1 MFIHNFKYTL
11 KALFGN
17 KSLIFWTF
25 AFPIILGLFFNMAFS
40 KLEEGDMLDVVDIA
54 VIQNE
59 ELDNN
64 SSFKQAM
71 DYLSNE
77 KNSNRLF
84 STRYVSEEE
93 ASALLEKDEISGYV
107 KLTAESPKIVVDK
120 NGVDQTIIKYAVEE
134 IYQSK
139 DSYEEMYKNIE
150 LIFNKEDGQSFWDRI
165 KSLVTVLTKNNI
177 NIKDTSKSNLSY
189 TMIEYYTLIAMTC
202 MYGGIIGAVA
212 ISWILA
218 NMTNIGKR
226 TSVSP
231 SSKLTMILSS
241 CLASYVVQI
250 IGIAILFAFTIFAL
264 KVDYGDKLPQIIL
277 LSLIGCLAGLSLG
290 LAVSTTVKSGEGA
303 KVGIILAITMTGSFL
318 SGMMGVTMK
327 YIIDK
332 NVPIINKLNPVNMIT
347 DGFYSLYYYDTLDRF
362 NFNVASLAIF
372 SAIMLVISV
381 MTLRRQ
387 KYDNI

>member
-11 KALFGN
+11 KALFRN

-40 KLEEGDMLDVVDIA
+40 GLEEGDMLDIIDIA
-54 VIQNE
+54 IVQNE

-64 SSFKQAM
+64 NSFKQAI

-93 ASALLEKDEISGYV
+93 ASELLEKGDISGYV
-107 KLTAESPKIVVDK
+107 KLMEKNPKIVVDK
-120 NGVDQTIIKYAVEE
+120 NGVDQTVLKYAVDE
-134 IYQSK
+134 IYQSQ
-139 DSYEEMYKNIE
+139 DSYEALYAKIE
-150 LIFNKEDGQSFWDRI
+150 SILNENQSVSFFDKV
-165 KSLVTVLTKNNI
+165 KSLIITLTQNNI

-226 TSVSP
+226 TSISP
-231 SSKLTMILSS
+231 TSKLTMILSS
-241 CLASYVVQI
+241 CMASYIVQI
-250 IGIAILFAFTIFAL
+250 IGIAILFAFTIFGL
-264 KVDYGDKLPQIIL
+264 KVDYGDKLPQIIM

-290 LAVSTTVKSGEGA
+290 VAVSSIVKSGEGA
-303 KVGIILAITMTGSFL
+303 KVGIILAISMTGSFL
-318 SGMMGVTMK
+318 AGMMGVTMK
-327 YIIDK
+327 YMIDK
-332 NVPIINKLNPVNMIT
+332 NAPIVNMLNPINMIT

-362 NFNVASLAIF
+362 NFNMASLAVF
-372 SAIMLVISV
+372 SAVMLAISI

>member
-1 MFIHNFKYTL
+1 
-11 KALFGN
+11 
-17 KSLIFWTF
+17 
-25 AFPIILGLFFNMAFS
+25 
-40 KLEEGDMLDVVDIA
+40 MLNVVDIA

-64 SSFKQAM
+64 NSFKQAM

-93 ASALLEKDEISGYV
+93 ASALLEKGEISGYV
-107 KLTAESPKIVVDK
+107 KLTAENPKIVVDK

-134 IYQSK
+134 IYQSQ
-139 DSYEEMYKNIE
+139 DSYEELYKNIE
-150 LIFNKEDGQSFWDRI
+150 SIFNKEDGQSFFDRI
-165 KSLVTVLTKNNI
+165 KSLVIMLTKNNI

-241 CLASYVVQI
+241 CMASYVVQI
-250 IGIAILFAFTIFAL
+250 IGIAILFAFTIFGL

-277 LSLIGCLAGLSLG
+277 LSSIGCLAGLSLG

-332 NVPIINKLNPVNMIT
+332 NAPIINKLNPVNMIT

-372 SAIMLVISV
+372 SVIMLVISV

>member
-11 KALFGN
+11 KALFRN

-25 AFPIILGLFFNMAFS
+25 AFPIIPGLFFNMAFS
-40 KLEEGDMLDVVDIA
+40 RLEEGDMLDVVDIA

-64 SSFKQAM
+64 NSFKQAM

-77 KNSNRLF
+77 ENSNRLF
-84 STRYVSEEE
+84 STRYVSEDE
-93 ASALLEKDEISGYV
+93 ASALLEKGEVSGYV
-107 KLTAESPKIVVDK
+107 KLTAESPKTVVDK

-134 IYQSK
+134 IYQSQ

-150 LIFNKEDGQSFWDRI
+150 SIFNKENGQSLLDKI
-165 KSLVTVLTKNNI
+165 KSLVIMLTKNNI

-231 SSKLTMILSS
+231 SSKLSMILSS
-241 CLASYVVQI
+241 CIASYIVQI

-277 LSLIGCLAGLSLG
+277 LSSIGCLAGLSLG